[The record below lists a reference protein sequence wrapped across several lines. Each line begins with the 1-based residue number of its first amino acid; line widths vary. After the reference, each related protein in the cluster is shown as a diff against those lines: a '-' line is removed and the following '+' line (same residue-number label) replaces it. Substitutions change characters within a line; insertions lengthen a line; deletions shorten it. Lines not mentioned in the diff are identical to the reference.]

1 MLGIAAI
8 TANNGWAMA
17 FTGACIVMTGLAVL
31 AFVIS
36 QLHRI
41 ITLIEGKE
49 KKTSVPIKEVKST
62 ASTIPALDIDILNDL
77 QTAAHIY
84 STLTQDLGIAFPLVA
99 LYRIFEK
106 ENLPHPHITITAL
119 RDVGFLVPVGEGNFS
134 WNNI

>member
-17 FTGACIVMTGLAVL
+17 LTGACIVMVGLAVL

-41 ITLIEGKE
+41 IALMEGVE
-49 KKTSVPIKEVKST
+49 KKAAVPKNVVKS
-62 ASTIPALDIDILNDL
+62 PAITLSVADIDILNDL
-77 QTAAHIY
+77 PAAAHIY
-84 STLTQDLGIAFPLVA
+84 STLTQDLGVAFPLVA